1 MKYLAI
7 ILARGGSKSIPN
19 KNIRELNG
27 LPLIAHSI
35 TLALDCKIFDD
46 VVVSSDSEE
55 ILSISK
61 SFGAS
66 IIKRPIEYADDES
79 TSESAIIHAIN
90 ELRVNG
96 KEYDAIALLE
106 PTSPLRTKIS
116 VIKALQDFS
125 ISNFNTLISV
135 VEDYSTFWQKKEK
148 FGTPL
153 FPILSRRRQDREPLY
168 REVGVIYISS
178 VNYMLDSKSFI
189 SERMQLHIC
198 DPLEAI
204 DINSEY
210 DFKIAE
216 ALINTK

>member
-35 TLALDCKIFDD
+35 ILALDCKIFDD

-55 ILSISK
+55 ILSISRT
-61 SFGAS
+61 FGAS
-66 IIKRPIEYADDES
+66 IINRPIEYAEDNS

-96 KEYDAIALLE
+96 KEYDAIVLLE
-106 PTSPLRTKIS
+106 PTSPLRTKNS
-116 VIKALQDFS
+116 VINALQS
-125 ISNFNTLISV
+125 YSNSNSTTLISV
-135 VEDYSTFWQKKEK
+135 VEDYSTFWRKKEK

-153 FPILSRRRQDREPLY
+153 FPNLSRRRQDREPLY
-168 REVGVIYISS
+168 REVGVIYIAT
-178 VNYMLDSKSFI
+178 VLHLMNSKSFM
-189 SERMQLHIC
+189 SEQMHLHIC

-216 ALINTK
+216 ALIKTK